1 MDFKLKYFKY
11 KKKYLALKTQLG
23 GTDELS
29 LECNKYNTFGTT
41 MGPIHKKST
50 KYKAIECLNSKAGCK
65 IEKVGTNIHN
75 KQLICRSDQ
84 EKNKK
89 IRLLDS
95 YIKEYNKDT
104 TRYSLNIDDGV
115 KYYWKFHEFN
125 FNHDNIDYLEIDD
138 GFPIAHRDKNNK
150 IYAIQLR
157 KIIFKENEPKKL
169 LGGCGNNP
177 IFFPSNTKVNKELGP
192 DNFMKRCIKEYI
204 PAAWKM
210 DKETAEI
217 ECNKVFKRDHTH
229 KNFITLDPV
238 WTNNPTIISF
248 FGVYKLEFLEDGLF
262 DEIYQEY
269 IDLMSE
275 PNFIIGDDIEGNDLV
290 SSKSE
295 IIRLTNGK
303 QLLYFEP
310 NPIKPWNIFFDRTSG
325 KPYYFNS
332 KTNEIKWWLSEGE
345 GEKVVAFLEIDYLS
359 GDISL
364 DKDDYKFG
372 IYLTYGFIKEKKEYL
387 KRNSITKKFN
397 FRDFEK

>member
-11 KKKYLALKTQLG
+11 KKKYLALKKQFG
-23 GTDELS
+23 GNDELS

-41 MGPIHKKST
+41 MGPIRKKST
-50 KYKAIECLNSKAGCK
+50 KYQANKCLNSKAGCK
-65 IEKVGTNIHN
+65 IEEVGTNIHN

-84 EKNKK
+84 EKKK
-89 IRLLDS
+89 RRLLDS
-95 YIKEYNKDT
+95 YIKEHNKDT
-104 TRYSLNIDDGV
+104 TRYSLNIDDKV
-115 KYYWKFHEFN
+115 KYYFKFHEFN

-192 DNFMKRCIKEYI
+192 DNFMKRCIKEYLTGD
-204 PAAWKM
+204 W
-210 DKETAEI
+210 DKETVETQ
-217 ECNKVFKRDHTH
+217 CDLTFKRDHTH
-229 KNFITLDPV
+229 KNFITLDPI

-262 DEIYQEY
+262 DEIYQEG
-269 IDLMSE
+269 IDLMLE

-310 NPIKPWNIFFDRTSG
+310 NPEKSWTRYFDGNSR

-332 KTNEIKWWLSEGE
+332 ETNETKWLLSERE
-345 GEKVVAFLEIDYLS
+345 GEKVVEFLEIDYLS

-364 DKDDYKFG
+364 DKNDYKFG
-372 IYLTYGFIKEKKEYL
+372 IYLTYEFIKEKKEYL
-387 KRNSITKKFN
+387 KRNSITKKYN
-397 FRDFEK
+397 YSDFLK